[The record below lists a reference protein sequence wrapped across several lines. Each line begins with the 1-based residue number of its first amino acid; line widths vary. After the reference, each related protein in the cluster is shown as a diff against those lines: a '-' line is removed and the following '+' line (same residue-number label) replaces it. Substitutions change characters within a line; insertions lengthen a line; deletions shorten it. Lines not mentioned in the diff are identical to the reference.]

1 MKESAVPGSPSM
13 HDASHSRPT
22 LPSPW
27 VVEHAPRIAP
37 GADVLDLACGT
48 GRHARWLLE
57 RGFRVMGVDLNT
69 SGLDDLSGH
78 PGLAVLEADLENG
91 PWPLGNATFGGVIV
105 TNYLWRL
112 LFPRIRDAVAPGG
125 VLIYETFAI
134 GNERFGKPSN
144 PDFLLREGELMDWF
158 GDWQVIG
165 FEQVETT
172 VHKPAVIQHICAVKP
187 DQAGV

>member
-1 MKESAVPGSPSM
+1 MSTGNHHK
-13 HDASHSRPT
+13 PT
-22 LPSPW
+22 SPSPW
-27 VVEHAPRIAP
+27 VVEHAARIAL
-37 GADVLDLACGT
+37 GADVLDLACGP
-48 GRHARWLLE
+48 GRHTRFLLE
-57 RGFRVMGVDLNT
+57 RGYRVMAVDLNI

-91 PWPLGNATFGGVIV
+91 PWPLGNARFGGVIV

-134 GNERFGKPSN
+134 GNEQYGKPSN
-144 PDFLLREGELMDWF
+144 PDFLLRENELMDWF

-165 FEQVETT
+165 FEHAYTEA
-172 VHKPAVIQHICAVKP
+172 HKPGIIQHICAVKP
-187 DQAGV
+187 G

>member
-1 MKESAVPGSPSM
+1 VG
-13 HDASHSRPT
+13 
-22 LPSPW
+22 
-27 VVEHAPRIAP
+27 HADRIAP

-57 RGFRVMGVDLNT
+57 RGFRVMGVDLNI

-134 GNERFGKPSN
+134 GNERFGKPSH
-144 PDFLLREGELMDWF
+144 PDFLLREGELLDWF

-172 VHKPAVIQHICAVKP
+172 VHKPAIIQHICAVRP